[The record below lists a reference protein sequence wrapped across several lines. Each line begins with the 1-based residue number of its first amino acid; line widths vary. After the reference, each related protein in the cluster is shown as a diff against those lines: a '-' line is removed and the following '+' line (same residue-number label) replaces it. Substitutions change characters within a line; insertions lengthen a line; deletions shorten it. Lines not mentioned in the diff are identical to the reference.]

1 MTVPHPPLA
10 LDWTQIETVFLDMD
24 GTLLDLHYDNHFWLE
39 HLPKC
44 LAAQQGLAEQ
54 TAKQQILD
62 HCAEIE
68 GTLNWYSL
76 DYWQERLG
84 LDIVA
89 TKHEIAGRIAMRAHV
104 EAFLNYLRQHNKRIV
119 MLTNAHEKTVA
130 LKFNYVSL
138 ESFFDRIIT
147 SHALGA
153 AKEEAAFWECLATQE
168 HFTCEN
174 SLFIDD
180 NLQVLRAARDFG
192 IQHLLA
198 ISEPDSKQPPK
209 DTAEF
214 SAVHCYTQLMV

>member
-1 MTVPHPPLA
+1 MTGLHPPLA
-10 LDWTQIETVFLDMD
+10 LDWAQIETVFLDMD

-39 HLPKC
+39 HLPKH
-44 LAAQQGLAEQ
+44 LAAQHNLAEH

-68 GTLNWYSL
+68 GTLNWYNL

-89 TKHEIAGRIAMRAHV
+89 IKHEIADRIAMRAHV
-104 EAFLNYLRQHNKRIV
+104 EAFLSYLRDNNKRIV

-130 LKFNYVSL
+130 LKFAYVNL
-138 ESFFDRIIT
+138 EPFFDRIIT

-153 AKEEAAFWECLATQE
+153 AKEEDAFWERLTVQE
-168 HFTCEN
+168 HFKLGS

-180 NLQVLRAARDFG
+180 NLQVLRAAREFG

-198 ISEPDSKQPPK
+198 VSEPDSKQPPK